1 MADLSK
7 LSDSDLLALKAGDL
21 SKVSNEGLLSLKG
34 VESASSGQFAET
46 GGGAALGRPI
56 NRGQLNVQA
65 EPRPLESVLAGA
77 TKSFIDPVVAATQ
90 LATGGNLGTSE
101 FAKKL
106 ATEAKPYE
114 EANPEAYV
122 GGRIGGAVLPGVG
135 MAKGIGMIP
144 SFAKAN
150 ALPGGASLGSNIAQ
164 GVAFGATSG
173 ALTPEETGKT
183 GADLYAEQ
191 LRKGAI
197 DASIG
202 GAIPVVGKAISTA
215 NKGLGLNIGKQLE
228 KTISPEELSA
238 KSTALF
244 EKARESNVVFKPE
257 QFAQKMTDVG
267 AELRTQGYTP
277 AAYPKITGVLEELQN
292 QTRPKDF
299 TELQALRKIIQGAQ
313 ASIDPTE
320 RRLASILKTQFD
332 DYIATAPESAISAG
346 TKEGITAWKEARDV
360 YSKLSKADVFDEM
373 LYKAKLDK
381 SKFTQSGEENSLAMQ
396 LRRLAENPK
405 KMRLFTKAEQAEIV
419 KASEGSTPQNM
430 MRFFGKFTPHG
441 PVSGMFAGGM
451 ILAHP
456 AVGIPFELGAMA
468 SRVGATKIRKN
479 DVSKLAAMMR
489 SGQMPEMVSK
499 TNLTPEQE
507 RLARLLM
514 TQGIGTATQEATQ

>member
-1 MADLSK
+1 MPDGTIVTNVPDNVTQA
-7 LSDSDLLALKAGDL
+7 DLLARYSA
-21 SKVSNEGLLSLKG
+21 SQAPTP
-34 VESASSGQFAET
+34 ASSGQFAET
-46 GGGAALGRPI
+46 GGGAAMGRPM

-65 EPRPLESVLAGA
+65 EPRPLESALAGA
-77 TKSFIDPVVAATQ
+77 TKSVIDPVVAAAQ

-101 FAKKL
+101 FAQNL
-106 ATEAKPYE
+106 AQQAKPYE
-114 EANPEAYV
+114 EANPASYI

-150 ALPGGASLGSNIAQ
+150 ALPAGASLGSNIAQ
-164 GVAFGATSG
+164 GLTFGATSG

-183 GADLYAEQ
+183 GGNLYAEQ
-191 LRKGAI
+191 LRKAAI
-197 DASIG
+197 DASVG
-202 GAIPVVGKAISTA
+202 GAIPVVGKGLSMA
-215 NKGLGLNIGKQLE
+215 NQALGLNIGKQLE

-277 AAYPKITGVLEELQN
+277 AAYPKITGVLSELQN
-292 QTRPKDF
+292 ETRPKDF

-332 DYIATAPESAISAG
+332 DYIATAPESAISA
-346 TKEGITAWKEARDV
+346 WKEARDV
-360 YSKLSKADVFDEM
+360 YTKLSKADIFEEM

-405 KMRLFTKAEQAEIV
+405 KMRLFTKPEQAEII
-419 KASEGSTPQNM
+419 KASEGTTPQNM
-430 MRFFGKFTPHG
+430 MRFLGKFTPHG

-456 AVGIPFELGAMA
+456 AIGVPFELGAMA

-479 DVSKLAAMMR
+479 DVAKLSAMMR
-489 SGQMPEMVSK
+489 SGQMPEMISK
-499 TNLTPEQE
+499 GNLTPEQE

>member
-1 MADLSK
+1 MDVKMPDGTIVTNVPDNVTQA
-7 LSDSDLLALKAGDL
+7 DLLARYSA
-21 SKVSNEGLLSLKG
+21 SQTPI
-34 VESASSGQFAET
+34 SASSGQFAET
-46 GGGAALGRPI
+46 GGGAAMGRPM

-77 TKSFIDPVVAATQ
+77 TKSFIDPVVGAAQ

-101 FAKKL
+101 FAKNL
-106 ATEAKPYE
+106 AQQAKPYE
-114 EANPEAYV
+114 EANPASYI

-150 ALPGGASLGSNIAQ
+150 ALPAGASLGSNIAQ
-164 GVAFGATSG
+164 GLTFGATSG

-183 GADLYAEQ
+183 GGDLYAEQ
-191 LRKGAI
+191 LRKSAI
-197 DASIG
+197 DASVG
-202 GAIPVVGKAISTA
+202 GAIPIVGKGFSMA
-215 NKGLGLNIGKQLE
+215 NQALGLNIGKQLE
-228 KTISPEELSA
+228 KTISSEELSA

-277 AAYPKITGVLEELQN
+277 AAYPKITGVLSELQN
-292 QTRPKDF
+292 ETRPKDF

-346 TKEGITAWKEARDV
+346 TKEGVTAWKEARDV
-360 YSKLSKADVFDEM
+360 YTKLSKADIFEEM

-396 LRRLAENPK
+396 LRRLAENSK
-405 KMRLFTKAEQAEIV
+405 KMRLFTKPEQAEII
-419 KASEGSTPQNM
+419 KASEGTTPQNM
-430 MRFFGKFTPHG
+430 MRFLGKFTPHG

-456 AVGIPFELGAMA
+456 AIGVPFELGAMA

-479 DVSKLAAMMR
+479 DVAKLSAMMR
-489 SGQMPEMVSK
+489 SGQMPEMISK
-499 TNLTPEQE
+499 GNLTPEQE

-514 TQGIGTATQEATQ
+514 TQSIGTATQEATQ